1 MRLHRYIQICSRVLS
16 ACLLALPIHVMPL
29 GGSGICQPMPPRD
42 RGFFTA
48 VADQLERRGYCRFD
62 PLHGTPKT
70 LLRHLAWSLADPEAP
85 LRRWIED
92 RGFIYSA

>member
-1 MRLHRYIQICSRVLS
+1 
-16 ACLLALPIHVMPL
+16 
-29 GGSGICQPMPPRD
+29 MPPRD

-70 LLRHLAWSLADPEAP
+70 LLRHLALAQVRMHYYMTCSTMSCPSLPKAA
-85 LRRWIED
+85 RR
-92 RGFIYSA
+92 YHQTTALSYP